1 MDLRSGVP
9 LWLASESRVADFD
22 DLAGPLDCD
31 VAVVGAGITGALVAW
46 ELVRAGLDVVVLDRR
61 EAGRGS
67 TAASTAL
74 IQYEID
80 TPLLDLRQAIGRY
93 RADRAY
99 LATARAV
106 LRLGD
111 IVREI
116 GSACGYEEVP
126 SLCLASSEPDAPS
139 LRLEAAARE
148 ELGFALSVLSGAE
161 IASRFPFTRPAGL
174 LSETAAQ
181 LDPLRLAHDLLVA
194 AARDG
199 ARVRT
204 GPGARVQAIE
214 RRAGTGLRAA
224 GGVVTAGKVVLATGY
239 ESQAYLPAPV
249 ASLRSTYAIATGPG
263 QPMAGWD
270 RRCLIWETARP
281 YLYLRTTPDG
291 RALVGGEDEADADP
305 ARRDALI
312 GVKSERLA
320 KKGRD
325 LFPGV
330 DFAPEFAWAGT
341 FAETGD
347 GLPYIGCPAGTP
359 DVWFALGYGGN
370 GITFAVLAA
379 EIIRDAVSG
388 ELHRDADLFGF
399 DR

>member
-1 MDLRSGVP
+1 MDLRSGVS
-9 LWLASESRVADFD
+9 LWLASDAGAPAFD

-46 ELVRAGLDVVVLDRR
+46 QLTRAGLDVVVLDRR
-61 EAGRGS
+61 EAGLGS

-99 LATARAV
+99 LAAAGAV
-106 LRLGD
+106 RRLGE

-116 GSACGYEEVP
+116 GSECGYEEVP
-126 SLCLASSEPDAPS
+126 SLYLASSEPDAVAV
-139 LRLEAAARE
+139 RREGEARQ
-148 ELGFALSVLSGAE
+148 ELGLAVSVLSAAE
-161 IASRFPFTRPAGL
+161 IAARFPFARPAGL
-174 LSETAAQ
+174 LSEAGAH
-181 LDPLRLAHDLLVA
+181 LDPLRLAHDLLAA

-204 GPGARVQAIE
+204 GPGASVKAID
-214 RRAGTGLRAA
+214 RRAGIALRAE
-224 GGVVTAGKVVLATGY
+224 GGVVVARRVVLATGY
-239 ESQAYLPAPV
+239 ESQMYLPVPV
-249 ASLRSTYAIATGPG
+249 ASLRSTYAIATRPG
-263 QPMAGWD
+263 QQLEAWD

-281 YLYLRTTPDG
+281 YLYLRTTADG
-291 RALVGGEDEADADP
+291 RVLVGGEDEADADP
-305 ARRDALI
+305 SRRDALI
-312 GVKSERLA
+312 EVKSARLA
-320 KKGRD
+320 NRGHE
-325 LFPGV
+325 LFPAI

-341 FAETGD
+341 FAETHD
-347 GLPYIGCPAGTP
+347 GLPYIGCPAATP
-359 DVWFALGYGGN
+359 DVWLALGYGGN

-379 EIIRDAVSG
+379 DIIRDAVCG
-388 ELHRDADLFGF
+388 DLHADADLFAF